1 MKRMIIVSAFLAA
14 IVGLGIAESVISS
27 SLYRRLS
34 AQISEFEAIVRENP
48 DDFRTEKR

>member
-34 AQISEFEAIVRENP
+34 AQRMKSLPREMHSC
-48 DDFRTEKR
+48 RLKRKPG